1 MIADFYIDEEDQAQC
16 LEEWQAYHSKKTL
29 AWKERLQW
37 LQAKRMPGHEWWS
50 LNGGHSPLL
59 RPLAIKLLT
68 LGHAAGGSERNWSSH
83 DFLSGKRR
91 TRSSTSTLEKEVYCY
106 TNQRLLDR
114 RRARGKFKKVK
125 KTHYDERGNEVAYPA
140 FCNDWS
146 SEGE

>member
-68 LGHAAGGSERNWSSH
+68 LGHAGGGSERNWSSH
-83 DFLSGKRR
+83 DFLSHAEWEEANTIFNFYSGEG
-91 TRSSTSTLEKEVYCY
+91 SVLLHQPTS
-106 TNQRLLDR
+106 
-114 RRARGKFKKVK
+114 A
-125 KTHYDERGNEVAYPA
+125 
-140 FCNDWS
+140 
-146 SEGE
+146 

>member
-1 MIADFYIDEEDQAQC
+1 
-16 LEEWQAYHSKKTL
+16 
-29 AWKERLQW
+29 
-37 LQAKRMPGHEWWS
+37 MPGHEWWS

-68 LGHAAGGSERNWSSH
+68 LGHAGGGSERNWSSH

-91 TRSSTSTLEKEVYCY
+91 TSTSTSTLEKEVYCY

-114 RRARGKFKKVK
+114 RRARGKFKKMK
-125 KTHYDERGNEVAYPA
+125 KTHHDERGNEVPYPP

>member
-1 MIADFYIDEEDQAQC
+1 
-16 LEEWQAYHSKKTL
+16 
-29 AWKERLQW
+29 
-37 LQAKRMPGHEWWS
+37 MPGHEWWS

-114 RRARGKFKKVK
+114 RRARGKFKRVK
-125 KTHYDERGNEVAYPA
+125 KTHHDERGNEVPYPP